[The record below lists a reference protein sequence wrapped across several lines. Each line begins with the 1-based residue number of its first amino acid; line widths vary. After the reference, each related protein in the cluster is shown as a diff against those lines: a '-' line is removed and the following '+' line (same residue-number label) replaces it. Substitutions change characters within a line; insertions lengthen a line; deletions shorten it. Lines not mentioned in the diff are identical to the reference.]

1 MVAIKPFKGY
11 RYDVDDLSRVISPPY
26 DVIARDHQKDLVEL
40 SPHNFV
46 RLILGDDPD
55 AEECRRDLTRIRR
68 LFQAWID
75 EGVLRQEDK
84 ESIYVYS
91 QVFDVQGEPKR
102 RTGIIPL
109 VELEGFREKHI
120 YPHEKVMSKHVE
132 DRYALLEATEANF
145 GMVFGIYADPA
156 KEVDRLL
163 DEVLHTQPVASGT
176 MDDVLHEVW
185 KIDDD
190 GLIGHLQREM
200 EEKHVFIADGHHRYT
215 TALRYRDAHPERDG
229 ARYLMMA
236 LVNMYNEGLVILPTH
251 RLIRRDNHDPKMI
264 LHRIEDTFHVEPVP
278 RDQMLEKIHGEK
290 FAYGFFCDG
299 DDYVI
304 RLKDQSGTR
313 FDRDPVRRA
322 QATGRNRPARDDP
335 EAPFPHRYGRR
346 EYPGKDRVHEDPAR
360 GHGQAIRGGICLR
373 LLPERSERG
382 RDCPCC
388 ERQRGDAPEVDL
400 LLPEGLQWPG
410 HSTTGIAGR

>member
-26 DVIARDHQKDLVEL
+26 DVIARDHQKALVEL

-68 LFQAWID
+68 LFHAWID

-91 QVFDVQGEPKR
+91 QVFDVQGEQKR

-145 GMVFGIYADPA
+145 GMVFGLYADPTR
-156 KEVDRLL
+156 EVDRLL
-163 DEVLHTQPVASGT
+163 DEVLHTQSVASGT
-176 MDDVLHEVW
+176 MDDVLHELW

-190 GLIGHLQREM
+190 GLIGRLQREM
-200 EEKHVFIADGHHRYT
+200 EAKHVFIADGHHRYT

-290 FAYGFFCDG
+290 FSYGFCCDG

-304 RLKDQSGTR
+304 RLKDRQALDSIATQSAALRQLDVTVLHEMILKPLFHIDTEDENIQEKIAYMKTLPAAMAKLSEGEYAFGFFLNT
-313 FDRDPVRRA
+313 V
-322 QATGRNRPARDDP
+322 NVEEIVHVARDNEVMP
-335 EAPFPHRYGRR
+335 QKSTFF
-346 EYPGKDRVHEDPAR
+346 YPKVCSGLVT
-360 GHGQAIRGGICLR
+360 QR
-373 LLPERSERG
+373 LE
-382 RDCPCC
+382 
-388 ERQRGDAPEVDL
+388 
-400 LLPEGLQWPG
+400 
-410 HSTTGIAGR
+410 

>member
-11 RYDVDDLSRVISPPY
+11 RYGVDDLSKVISPPY
-26 DVIARDHQKDLVEL
+26 DVITRDHQKDLVEL

-55 AEECRRDLTRIRR
+55 AEECRRDLNRISR

-75 EGVLRQEDK
+75 EGILLQEDK
-84 ESIYVYS
+84 ACIYVYS

-120 YPHEKVMSKHVE
+120 YPHEKVISKHVE

-176 MDDVLHEVW
+176 MDDVLHELW

-190 GLIGHLQREM
+190 GLIGRLQRKM
-200 EEKHVFIADGHHRYT
+200 EGKHVFIADGHHRYT

-251 RLIRRDNHDPKMI
+251 RLIRRDNHDPKTI

-278 RDQMLEKIHGEK
+278 RDRMLEKIHGEK
-290 FAYGFFCDG
+290 FSYGFCCDG

-304 RLKDQSGTR
+304 RLEDRQALDSIATQSAALRQLDVTVLHELILKPLFHIDTEDENIQEKIAYIKTLPAAMAKLSEGEYA
-313 FDRDPVRRA
+313 FGFFQNAV
-322 QATGRNRPARDDP
+322 NVEEIVHVARDNEVMP
-335 EAPFPHRYGRR
+335 QKSTFF
-346 EYPGKDRVHEDPAR
+346 YPKAYSGLVT
-360 GHGQAIRGGICLR
+360 QR
-373 LLPERSERG
+373 LE
-382 RDCPCC
+382 
-388 ERQRGDAPEVDL
+388 
-400 LLPEGLQWPG
+400 
-410 HSTTGIAGR
+410 